1 MQIVFYASSFLQ
13 LVAAAVKFET
23 ISDPCSGRCS
33 SLVQTLL
40 TRLEM
45 TLTPA

>member
-1 MQIVFYASSFLQ
+1 MQIVFYASSFLR
-13 LVAAAVKFET
+13 LVEAAGKFET
-23 ISDPCSGRCS
+23 ISEQCSGRCS